1 VVSGHPAAFPTHEAL
16 RWVYPELSPVII
28 AETTRLGL
36 LELAAKLPELGGS
49 HYLECRLR
57 TAGRAPVDFL
67 VSMTAAERDLLGD
80 TMLARCDAYPGLY
93 PLGRLLDR
101 WRRRDSALFTAV
113 PVAWLE
119 FDDIDRQQT
128 PVASVCV
135 CIVPSY
141 VDPYAPLA
149 EQGAAPPLA
158 TIEEAVEVLREAP
171 LAAEER
177 RGLERC
183 FRALP
188 AGARFI
194 HLSVMTGRS
203 PSELKLYGAFPQH
216 TLLDYLQRIAWAGDL
231 AAIAHLLDRYCPA
244 GRTGSVAYVD
254 LPLSSCHLP
263 ERAGLGICF
272 SQQHLRVAEECDA
285 AREPLL
291 LALLEDGL
299 STLDEARALSRWS
312 GSTPVGS
319 TANWVHQRIRR
330 WLDVKLVYS
339 VGQPLLAKAYLGFA
353 MDRGITE
360 PLSPGARSTPAQEE
374 YRTLHGAPET
384 T

>member
-1 VVSGHPAAFPTHEAL
+1 MSTHEAL
-16 RWVYPELSPVII
+16 GWVCPELSPVVM
-28 AETTRLGL
+28 AATTRLGL

-49 HYLECRLR
+49 HYLECRLG
-57 TAGRAPVDFL
+57 TAGRAPVDLL
-67 VSMTAAERDLLGD
+67 VSLTAAERDLLGD
-80 TMLARCDAYPGLY
+80 ALLARCDAHPGLH
-93 PLGRLLDR
+93 PLRRLLFC
-101 WRRRDSALFTAV
+101 WRRPDSALFAAV

-119 FDDIDRQQT
+119 FDDVDRQEA

-158 TIEEAVEVLREAP
+158 TVEESVEVLRGAP
-171 LAAEER
+171 LAPEER
-177 RGLERC
+177 RAFERC

-203 PSELKLYGAFPQH
+203 PTELKLYGAFPQH
-216 TLLDYLQRIAWAGDL
+216 TLLDYLRRIAWDGDL
-231 AAIAHLLDRYCPA
+231 AAIARVLDRYCPL
-244 GRTGSVAYVD
+244 GRTGNVAYVD

-263 ERAGLGICF
+263 GHAGLGICF
-272 SQQHLRVAEECDA
+272 SQQHLRLAEDSDP

-291 LALLEDGL
+291 HALFDDGL
-299 STLDEARALSRWS
+299 SSLDEVRALSRWP

-319 TANWVHQRIRR
+319 SASWVHQRIRR
-330 WLDVKLVYS
+330 WLDVKLVYR
-339 VGQPLLAKAYLGFA
+339 VGQPLFAKAYLGFA
-353 MDRGITE
+353 MERAITE
-360 PLSPGARSTPAQEE
+360 PLSPRARGTPAREE
-374 YRTLHGAPET
+374 YRALHGAPET
-384 T
+384 K